1 MIYLTQTQPTGIM
14 ALLPSLLMFGMIG
27 LVFYFMIVKPQKKQ
41 RQEYQNTMESLKVG
55 DTVVTRGGIRG
66 VVVHIT
72 DDSFVIET
80 GNTQVEFLKQALS
93 YIDKNRA
100 NRTPSTTYS
109 QAQNNDSIADS
120 RFTDIVD
127 EAKKNKGVSNMSLNS
142 NIVDVY
148 EFVVKN
154 EVPYEE
160 SISARFGYSEEE
172 SKEIMKQ
179 LEHLE
184 LVSTLDV
191 NGDRKI
197 LVDPRG

>member
-1 MIYLTQTQPTGIM
+1 MIYLTQAQPTGIM

-27 LVFYFMIVKPQKKQ
+27 IVFYFMIIKPQKKQ

-66 VVVHIT
+66 VVVEIT
-72 DDSFVIET
+72 EDSFIIET
-80 GNTQVEFLKQALS
+80 GNSNIELLKQSLS

-100 NRTPSTTYS
+100 NRGPLNSYQS
-109 QAQNNDSIADS
+109 RNNSENLADD
-120 RFTDIVD
+120 RFV
-127 EAKKNKGVSNMSLNS
+127 EVVEKAANEKGLSKLSLNEKLA
-142 NIVDVY
+142 DVY

-160 SISARFGYSEEE
+160 SISARFGFTEDE
-172 SKEIMKQ
+172 SVSIISQ
-179 LEHLE
+179 LEE
-184 LVSTLDV
+184 LNLISKLDE

-197 LVDPRG
+197 LVDPRD